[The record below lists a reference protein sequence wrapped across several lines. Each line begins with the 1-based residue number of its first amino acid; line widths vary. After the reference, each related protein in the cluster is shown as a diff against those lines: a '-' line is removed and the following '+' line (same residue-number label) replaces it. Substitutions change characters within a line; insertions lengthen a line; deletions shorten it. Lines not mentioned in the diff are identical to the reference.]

1 MAANGTAA
9 PTSLARIGTRI
20 GRVPIERRSQHGEAK
35 RLTELIGALQAI
47 SAKAPG
53 PDMPD
58 PDVVHDAAK
67 LSGHLENAS
76 TMCHDETQR
85 TGGTP

>member
-1 MAANGTAA
+1 MLSPPDAAQATPAA
-9 PTSLARIGTRI
+9 
-20 GRVPIERRSQHGEAK
+20 EADA

-58 PDVVHDAAK
+58 PDVVHELDPKQDRRYRYEWGLLAAARIARAA
-67 LSGHLENAS
+67 LRAS
-76 TMCHDETQR
+76 NRFPVTAD
-85 TGGTP
+85 GG